1 MVYKSK
7 INIKKMKKKFTKRL
21 SANKK
26 RIFLILFLCSVFNL
40 YSQNSW
46 ELLNPK
52 PSYQNGMDIH
62 FISNTNGFIMNESQ
76 LLKTTDTGQTWVVA
90 QPLIY
95 AKDIN
100 FKNSVGFIVGLSGY
114 VLKSIDYGQT
124 WVQINTTFSFAYNSV
139 TIIDDNNIIISS
151 NNKIVK
157 TTDGGISWTS
167 ISVTGYPSIVR
178 TFFTSTLNGH
188 AACNQGKILKTING
202 GINWYVTETVSTI
215 PSNFLALYFIDE
227 NIGFATRES
236 DKMFKTTNAGES
248 WTQISSI
255 SQPMNSIHFSD
266 QTHGFAAGGNGF
278 IYKTIDGGN
287 TWTFAS
293 YVGGNGVSTY
303 FGVYFIDNNIG
314 FVCGQRGRIAK
325 TTNGGVTWSEYSP
338 TYNDI
343 KKNQFKSNDVGYS
356 LIAINGNFLKT
367 INGGNSWQIVG
378 SLNQFGSDFDFVNEN
393 VGYATSTDNGFVY
406 KTINGGITWAKTN
419 NNVIVL
425 NDGYNSKVYFYNEN
439 IGFAMGGFNS
449 TRTSKTIN
457 GGNTWQQIANH
468 TFSQL
473 NFLNPNIGF
482 GLYGGLN
489 KTIDGGTTWVL
500 KGTGISAYQVFDEN
514 TIYAVGNNTFK
525 KTTDGGTTWQSINL
539 TNTGNYTFM
548 KFFNNQIGYM
558 MRDDSTIFRT
568 INGGENWFYLTNF
581 IGINHF
587 DLFSTNLSVS
597 GNGGVIF
604 KSTIP
609 GTLDIEEYNE
619 ENNLIIYPNPTSD
632 FINID
637 FKQNIEVSSISLYNF
652 IGEKMKYL
660 GDIES
665 SNEISIDCS
674 NLSNGVYFI
683 NINFKNGKVENR
695 KIIIK

>member
-1 MVYKSK
+1 MKEK
-7 INIKKMKKKFTKRL
+7 ITKKLLPNR
-21 SANKK
+21 K

-40 YSQNSW
+40 YSQNPW

-124 WVQINTTFSFAYNSV
+124 WVQINTTFSYAYNSV
-139 TIIDDNNIIISS
+139 TIIDDNNIILSS

-157 TTDGGISWTS
+157 TTDGGITWTS
-167 ISVTGYPSIVR
+167 ISVTGYPSIVK
-178 TFFTSTLNGH
+178 TFFTSTLIGH

-215 PSNFLALYFIDE
+215 PSNFLSLYFINE
-227 NIGFATRES
+227 NIGFATREH
-236 DKMFKTTNAGES
+236 DLMFKTINAGES
-248 WTQISSI
+248 WTEIPSI
-255 SQPMNSIHFSD
+255 NQKMNCIHFSD
-266 QTHGFAAGGNGF
+266 QNNGFTAGEDGF
-278 IYKTIDGGN
+278 IYKTNDGGN
-287 TWTFAS
+287 TWTSAS
-293 YVGGNGVSTY
+293 YVAGNGYSTY
-303 FGVYFIDNNIG
+303 FGVYFLDNNTG
-314 FVCGQRGRIAK
+314 FVCGERGRIAK
-325 TTNGGVTWSEYSP
+325 TTNGGITWSEYSP

-343 KKNQFKSNDVGYS
+343 KKIQFKSNNVAYS

-367 INGGNSWQIVG
+367 IDGGSSWQIVG
-378 SLNQFGSDFDFVNEN
+378 SLNQFGNDFDFVNEN
-393 VGYATSTDNGFVY
+393 IGYATTTDHGRVY
-406 KTINGGITWAKTN
+406 KTINGGLTWLATN
-419 NNVIVL
+419 NNIQVL

-473 NFLNPNIGF
+473 NFLNPSIGF

-489 KTIDGGTTWVL
+489 KTIDGGLTWTL
-500 KGTGISAYQVFDEN
+500 KGTGISAYHVFDEN

-525 KTTDGGTTWQSINL
+525 KTTDGGTTWQSTNL
-539 TNTGNYTFM
+539 TNSGNYTFM
-548 KFFNNQIGYM
+548 KFYNNQIGYM

-568 INGGENWFYLTNF
+568 LNGGQTWFYLTNF
-581 IGINHF
+581 FGINHF
-587 DLFSTNLSVS
+587 DLFDTNLSVS

-604 KSTIP
+604 KSSIP
-609 GTLDIEEYNE
+609 ASLDL
-619 ENNLIIYPNPTSD
+619 ENYTEGNNFIIYPNPASEI
-632 FINID
+632 INIL
-637 FKQNIEVSSISLYNF
+637 FKENIEVSSIYLYNF
-652 IGEKMKYL
+652 LGEKIYYL
-660 GDIES
+660 DKME
-665 SNEISIDCS
+665 NTNQISIDS
-674 NLSNGVYFI
+674 NSFSNGVYFI
-683 NINFKNGKVENR
+683 NVKFKNGKTENK
-695 KIIIK
+695 KILIK